1 MADDSE
7 IIGAIGVSITGDYSS
22 LQAAFTSAQGAAQQ
36 AGEDIAD
43 ALAAGGAAGADL
55 GEQIAQ
61 GLAPIA
67 GASESANQSL
77 TGLADAIDAANAP
90 ATDLSASLGDL
101 GDSAGGAKD
110 AVDGLGN
117 ALPDAADGA
126 KEVDE
131 SSKEASNS
139 LAEMAEKMAAVG
151 EALVITEGLRELGSE
166 ALGATDSIT
175 TASIALTTMTG
186 SADTAHE
193 TIEQLEQLGM
203 QDGLAMPSLLTAAQR
218 MTAMLPPGTD
228 VANLLGSIADGAA
241 VMGSGIDQAANRFDQ
256 MTNSGTLAARSL
268 MSLGLSLTTV
278 ATAMN
283 TVDPSA
289 DATATTVAAMF
300 KAMDPGDRITVLQTA
315 LASLG
320 GTAQQVANQTFGGQW
335 QQLAD
340 AWEGIMVQV
349 GQAILPV
356 ISDLISLTKTDIVP
370 FVQGAV
376 SAFNS
381 LPGPVKDTAVAVGLA
396 LAAVIP
402 LSGALAAGSLAVGA
416 ISELMPALTGLM
428 ETLGVTCAGTATE
441 IEAVTVAEE
450 GVGAV
455 AAEGAVETAALGTAA
470 AGLGTVLGVTLA
482 AGITAVAALTT
493 DWQQRNAAVLSSL
506 QGISASDFS
515 SWLTQTTTGL
525 KTATLSTE
533 DAEAATAKFKS
544 ALDLG
549 VISAQ
554 QYKTAIEGIETAAK
568 NFADQDL
575 QAFLSGWTSGLTI
588 VTETT
593 KKATD
598 QQTLLNE
605 VLTAAETAFQK
616 IAAQYQSGT
625 ATAQQYLAAQNAV
638 TTAQKAVNDAVTA
651 GVAPVQTIDEQV
663 ADLTGGLGALA
674 SSQQIATAQA
684 DAQSNKLVTLSA
696 SLLAAQ
702 EKLVL
707 TDDAQRQ
714 IARDVEAGIAP
725 QSDLTDAMNATE
737 KAATAVTTAQKAYDD
752 AMVAVGNNAVTA
764 GNQIQTG
771 MLTALQNLAGQLPP
785 TVTDMLGLHD
795 AIANLQSQMPS
806 FGIVTTA
813 LSGGPLTG
821 LQSAL
826 AEATAKVQDL
836 GAKMQDGA
844 NVGQQYEKALT
855 AQLNAQIALDQES
868 ATLGTGLQGATDAIS
883 LATIAVADAKAK
895 YNDLVTA
902 WQAGQP
908 VLTQLEA
915 AQKALKTAQDNLNT
929 AVGQA
934 SPLIHTQ
941 TSEQQSL
948 TPAVTGATTAIS
960 NQTTALN
967 ADAAALQSVASA
979 VQQVESD
986 FSSAM
991 GSVPSAATAGAPAG
1005 YEWQVTT
1012 IAGHQTATLVPLP
1025 ETSYKLAEQ
1034 AAEAVTA
1041 TSGTTPQDLAA
1052 DVLAEAQA
1060 VLKVDQEYY
1069 GEKSSAGAQIVTAQA
1084 LQSAQQAVA
1093 TAQAALTAFTSSTSS
1108 STSSSSSTGT
1118 TNSGTTPQDLAEAQA
1133 ADVLA
1138 EAQAVLKVDQEYYG
1152 ENSSAG
1158 AQIVTAAQQAVAN
1171 AQAALT
1177 ALTSSTSSST
1187 SSSSSTGTTNN
1198 SQSSTTSSA
1207 STESA
1212 GSSAIDGGSYTPV
1225 TAHQAS
1231 GEVWAV
1237 STSGAS
1243 VSGSVATTS
1252 VSQTVTNTTVSD
1264 ASTGALVATASAVGS
1279 AVQEIATFSGGLL
1292 PITTN
1297 LANVASSITT
1307 LVSAVG
1313 GVLQRLSTG
1322 STVTSAAP
1330 ASVYGNNTGERS
1342 YTTGTESTYYP
1353 GGNPM
1358 GSTVSTPN
1366 TGAPAV
1372 PGGNAGSGPTSINAP
1387 VNVTVNTS
1395 NPVDANQLA
1404 TQIANTLVSTLRT
1417 AGARF

>member
-1 MADDSE
+1 MA
-7 IIGAIGVSITGDYSS
+7 
-22 LQAAFTSAQGAAQQ
+22 
-36 AGEDIAD
+36 
-43 ALAAGGAAGADL
+43 
-55 GEQIAQ
+55 
-61 GLAPIA
+61 
-67 GASESANQSL
+67 
-77 TGLADAIDAANAP
+77 
-90 ATDLSASLGDL
+90 
-101 GDSAGGAKD
+101 
-110 AVDGLGN
+110 
-117 ALPDAADGA
+117 
-126 KEVDE
+126 
-131 SSKEASNS
+131 
-139 LAEMAEKMAAVG
+139 
-151 EALVITEGLRELGSE
+151 
-166 ALGATDSIT
+166 
-175 TASIALTTMTG
+175 
-186 SADTAHE
+186 
-193 TIEQLEQLGM
+193 
-203 QDGLAMPSLLTAAQR
+203 
-218 MTAMLPPGTD
+218 
-228 VANLLGSIADGAA
+228 
-241 VMGSGIDQAANRFDQ
+241 
-256 MTNSGTLAARSL
+256 
-268 MSLGLSLTTV
+268 
-278 ATAMN
+278 
-283 TVDPSA
+283 
-289 DATATTVAAMF
+289 
-300 KAMDPGDRITVLQTA
+300 
-315 LASLG
+315 
-320 GTAQQVANQTFGGQW
+320 
-335 QQLAD
+335 
-340 AWEGIMVQV
+340 
-349 GQAILPV
+349 
-356 ISDLISLTKTDIVP
+356 
-370 FVQGAV
+370 
-376 SAFNS
+376 
-381 LPGPVKDTAVAVGLA
+381 
-396 LAAVIP
+396 
-402 LSGALAAGSLAVGA
+402 
-416 ISELMPALTGLM
+416 
-428 ETLGVTCAGTATE
+428 
-441 IEAVTVAEE
+441 
-450 GVGAV
+450 
-455 AAEGAVETAALGTAA
+455 
-470 AGLGTVLGVTLA
+470 
-482 AGITAVAALTT
+482 
-493 DWQQRNAAVLSSL
+493 
-506 QGISASDFS
+506 
-515 SWLTQTTTGL
+515 
-525 KTATLSTE
+525 
-533 DAEAATAKFKS
+533 
-544 ALDLG
+544 
-549 VISAQ
+549 
-554 QYKTAIEGIETAAK
+554 
-568 NFADQDL
+568 
-575 QAFLSGWTSGLTI
+575 
-588 VTETT
+588 
-593 KKATD
+593 
-598 QQTLLNE
+598 
-605 VLTAAETAFQK
+605 
-616 IAAQYQSGT
+616 
-625 ATAQQYLAAQNAV
+625 
-638 TTAQKAVNDAVTA
+638 
-651 GVAPVQTIDEQV
+651 
-663 ADLTGGLGALA
+663 
-674 SSQQIATAQA
+674 
-684 DAQSNKLVTLSA
+684 
-696 SLLAAQ
+696 
-702 EKLVL
+702 
-707 TDDAQRQ
+707 
-714 IARDVEAGIAP
+714 
-725 QSDLTDAMNATE
+725 
-737 KAATAVTTAQKAYDD
+737 
-752 AMVAVGNNAVTA
+752 
-764 GNQIQTG
+764 
-771 MLTALQNLAGQLPP
+771 
-785 TVTDMLGLHD
+785 
-795 AIANLQSQMPS
+795 
-806 FGIVTTA
+806 A

-855 AQLNAQIALDQES
+855 AQLNAQIALDEES

-960 NQTTALN
+960 NQTTALK

-1041 TSGTTPQDLAA
+1041 TSGTTPQDL
-1052 DVLAEAQA
+1052 
-1060 VLKVDQEYY
+1060 
-1069 GEKSSAGAQIVTAQA
+1069 
-1084 LQSAQQAVA
+1084 
-1093 TAQAALTAFTSSTSS
+1093 
-1108 STSSSSSTGT
+1108 
-1118 TNSGTTPQDLAEAQA
+1118 A

-1330 ASVYGNNTGERS
+1330 ASVYGNTGERS